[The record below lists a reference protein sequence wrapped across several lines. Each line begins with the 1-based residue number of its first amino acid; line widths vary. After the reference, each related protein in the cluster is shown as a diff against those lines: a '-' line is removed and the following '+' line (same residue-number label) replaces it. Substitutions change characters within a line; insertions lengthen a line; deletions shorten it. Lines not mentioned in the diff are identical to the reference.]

1 MEQKKLLELKNDI
14 VFQKIFGSQKNKE
27 ITSHLLSIILKKEIK
42 NINLDV
48 NKDLIGNTKND
59 KKGVLDVR
67 ATFNNGEDVDIEIQM
82 NKFNKMTNRMLLY
95 WSRMYSQK
103 IKRGE
108 DYEELK
114 PSIVI
119 LISNYNLEETK
130 NIEKYN
136 TKWNIREEEFKENV
150 LTEELEFHILEL
162 PKLKKTDIEKDELA
176 LWLKFISSPNDM
188 EVRKEM
194 EKEENKYL
202 KQAMEEL
209 QDLSNDPGFERIV
222 ESREKFLRDQ
232 AQREKD
238 SKRSGE
244 EQGKKIGEEQKAKA
258 IAKKMLEKGMTIDEI
273 MELTELTKQDIEKLK

>member
-1 MEQKKLLELKNDI
+1 MEEKKLLELKNDI

-82 NKFNKMTNRMLLY
+82 NKFDKMANRMLLY

-103 IKRGE
+103 IKRGK

-232 AQREKD
+232 VQREKD
-238 SKRSGE
+238 SKKIAKE
-244 EQGKKIGEEQKAKA
+244 E
-258 IAKKMLEKGMTIDEI
+258 IAKKMLKKGMSIDEI
-273 MELTELTKQDIEKLK
+273 IELTELTKQDIEKLK

>member
-48 NKDLIGNTKND
+48 NKELIGNTKND

-232 AQREKD
+232 AQREKEG
-238 SKRSGE
+238 K

-273 MELTELTKQDIEKLK
+273 MELTELTKQDIENLK

>member
-48 NKDLIGNTKND
+48 NKELIGNTKND

-130 NIEKYN
+130 NIE
-136 TKWNIREEEFKENV
+136 
-150 LTEELEFHILEL
+150 
-162 PKLKKTDIEKDELA
+162 
-176 LWLKFISSPNDM
+176 
-188 EVRKEM
+188 
-194 EKEENKYL
+194 
-202 KQAMEEL
+202 
-209 QDLSNDPGFERIV
+209 
-222 ESREKFLRDQ
+222 
-232 AQREKD
+232 
-238 SKRSGE
+238 
-244 EQGKKIGEEQKAKA
+244 
-258 IAKKMLEKGMTIDEI
+258 
-273 MELTELTKQDIEKLK
+273 